1 MPRTEDASDD
11 RLRGME
17 LGPDGNVH
25 AASWA
30 DEVIKI
36 SPDGTVVWR
45 AEADGRVATRPC

>member
-1 MPRTEDASDD
+1 MLWTEDASDD

-36 SPDGTVVWR
+36 SPDRTVVWQ
-45 AEADGRVATRPC
+45 AEADGCVATRPC